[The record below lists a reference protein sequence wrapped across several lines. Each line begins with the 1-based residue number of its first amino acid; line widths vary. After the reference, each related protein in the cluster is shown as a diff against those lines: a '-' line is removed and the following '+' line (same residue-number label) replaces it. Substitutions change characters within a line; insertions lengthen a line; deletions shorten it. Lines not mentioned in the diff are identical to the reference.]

1 MGEKRNLKKKNRWG
15 IVGRDNDGRHSSIG
29 HASQGGVARE
39 RSKKEKVGWNEENKN
54 TGVKEERTNRLPT
67 SPFLNRHV
75 IKRLHLLHTAVE
87 QHKRFKRTTTTT
99 SWVENRQSQPSH
111 LYFP

>member
-1 MGEKRNLKKKNRWG
+1 M
-15 IVGRDNDGRHSSIG
+15 VGRDNDGRHSSIG

-75 IKRLHLLHTAVE
+75 IKRLHLLHTAVG
-87 QHKRFKRTTTTT
+87 QHTKGLKGRRRRLGWK
-99 SWVENRQSQPSH
+99 
-111 LYFP
+111 